1 MIEMGKKY
9 QTRDGKAVRILC
21 TDLKGGWICV
31 VGAIAFGK
39 EDEMIGVWSIEGYAY
54 PRKPNNINDLVP
66 VPTKHEGWGIII
78 KSGSESVDIAGQINV
93 WLTSSREDTEYKIRQ
108 QPEKNWH
115 LAHVTWED

>member
-1 MIEMGKKY
+1 M
-9 QTRDGKAVRILC
+9 DGPRPNYP
-21 TDLKGGWICV
+21 V
-31 VGAIAFGK
+31 VGYVG
-39 EDEMIGVWSIEGYAY
+39 DEHEPDTWTAEGEMFVGMDKVLI
-54 PRKPNNINDLVP
+54 PSERLDLVP